1 MAVTYPTRLPPVQV
15 SWLGCIPY
23 DEAWAL
29 QQRLAVAR
37 ADGRSPDRLLLLE
50 HPPVYTLGR
59 SAHAEN
65 LLLDDEALAAEG
77 IAVRHVDRGGD
88 ITYHGPGQLVGYP
101 ILDLRAIAA
110 AQGRSYPDL
119 HAYLR
124 ALEETLI
131 VVLAGLGIAARRYP
145 DYTGVWVDE
154 RGEPEKIAAI
164 GVKVSSRG
172 ITSHGFALNVAPNL
186 AHFAG
191 IIPCGIAEH
200 GVTSI
205 AALRG
210 EAPALPDL
218 VPIVSEAFAQQFN
231 RRTLFVPA
239 PQEA

>member
-1 MAVTYPTRLPPVQV
+1 
-15 SWLGCIPY
+15 
-23 DEAWAL
+23 
-29 QQRLAVAR
+29 
-37 ADGRSPDRLLLLE
+37 
-50 HPPVYTLGR
+50 
-59 SAHAEN
+59 
-65 LLLDDEALAAEG
+65 
-77 IAVRHVDRGGD
+77 
-88 ITYHGPGQLVGYP
+88 
-101 ILDLRAIAA
+101 
-110 AQGRSYPDL
+110 
-119 HAYLR
+119 
-124 ALEETLI
+124 
-131 VVLAGLGIAARRYP
+131 RYP